1 MRELWRNLLRQE
13 RNQIIIKIPIYRI
26 IIYGN
31 DMNLRSSV
39 EREGKTVTQII
50 TFVGGFKKTIEGIR
64 TDTIKQSE
72 FCHFQTNDGKM
83 VMVNTKNVLLIEV
96 FKES

>member
-1 MRELWRNLLRQE
+1 M
-13 RNQIIIKIPIYRI
+13 K
-26 IIYGN
+26 
-31 DMNLRSSV
+31 SSV

-72 FCHFQTNDGKM
+72 FTHFKTLDGKM
-83 VMVNTKNVLLIEV
+83 VMVNTNNILLVEV
-96 FKES
+96 SKED